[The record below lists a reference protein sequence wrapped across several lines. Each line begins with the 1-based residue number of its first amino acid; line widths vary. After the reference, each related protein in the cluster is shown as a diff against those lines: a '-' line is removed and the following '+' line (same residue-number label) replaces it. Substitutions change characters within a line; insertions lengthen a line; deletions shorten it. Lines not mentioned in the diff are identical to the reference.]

1 MDKQKVIIIQND
13 IDAALAEVAKKHGL
27 SVSGIRGSF
36 SETGLKFSAV
46 MGDIQ
51 TIGSDADPE
60 YVRNLER
67 NGRFYGLD
75 KSFIGKSITIG
86 TRAGLVFQGLKGK
99 KAAFKAPDK
108 KIWLYDAALAAQLL
122 KTSI

>member
-1 MDKQKVIIIQND
+1 MDKHKVIAVQKD
-13 IDAALAEVAKKHGL
+13 INAALAEVAKKHGL
-27 SVSGIRGSF
+27 SVSDIRGSF

-51 TIGSDADPE
+51 KIGCDADPE

-67 NGRFYGLD
+67 NGKFYGLD
-75 KSFIGKSITIG
+75 KSFLGKSITIG

-99 KAAFKAPDK
+99 KAAFKAPDSK
-108 KIWLYDAALAAQLL
+108 VWLYDASLAAQLL
-122 KTSI
+122 KAAA

>member
-1 MDKQKVIIIQND
+1 MDKQKVIAIQKD

-51 TIGSDADPE
+51 TIGCDADPE

-67 NGRFYGLD
+67 NGQFYGLD
-75 KSFIGKSITIG
+75 KTFIGKVVTIG
-86 TRAGLVFQGLKGK
+86 ARTGLVFQGLKGK
-99 KAAFKAPDK
+99 KAAFKAPDQK
-108 KIWLYDAALAAQLL
+108 VWLYDAQVAAQIL
-122 KTSI
+122 KTFK

>member
-1 MDKQKVIIIQND
+1 MDKQKVIAVQKD

-27 SVSGIRGSF
+27 SVSGIRGNF
-36 SETGLKFSAV
+36 SEIGLKFSAV

-51 TIGSDADPE
+51 TIGCDADPE

-67 NGRFYGLD
+67 NGEFYGLD
-75 KSFIGKSITIG
+75 KSFVGKSITIG

-99 KAAFKAPDK
+99 KAAFKAPDNK
-108 KIWLYDAALAAQLL
+108 VWLYDAALAAQLL
-122 KTSI
+122 KVAV